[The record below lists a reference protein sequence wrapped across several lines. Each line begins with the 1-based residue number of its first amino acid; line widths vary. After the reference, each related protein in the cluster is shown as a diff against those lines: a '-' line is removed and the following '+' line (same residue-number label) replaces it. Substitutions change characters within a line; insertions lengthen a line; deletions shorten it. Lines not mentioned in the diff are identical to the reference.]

1 MKKILFITGSR
12 GEYGYIKPIIKLI
25 QKKKNFDFE
34 VLVTNMHLL
43 ETFGNTINEF
53 KKDHIPVK
61 YKIYNTLDGYNK
73 LTMIK
78 SLALFL
84 LQIPEILEESKPDII
99 LISGD
104 RGEQFMSAIA
114 GLHMNIPIAHI
125 QAGELSGH
133 VDGVVRHSITK
144 LASIHFC
151 SNQDAYQRVI
161 KLGEN
166 PNNVFLVGAP
176 QIDDMLDYQY
186 LDQNIKIKY
195 GFNQTKKLILL
206 VFHPTQ
212 EEVLNLKENISIIMD
227 SLFSLPEYEN
237 DNLEILTILP
247 NSDDSNKEILNIYEN
262 IKINYNNIKF
272 ISSLP
277 RIDYLS
283 FLNKCNLIVG
293 NSSSGI
299 LEAATY
305 KKPVINIGLRQ
316 NNRIFS
322 KNVIHVK
329 EYNFSKLKN
338 ALVKGLSNEFNNH
351 IKDVKNLYGVDK
363 AAPKIIK
370 ILEDIDLNKVNV
382 IKEQMY

>member
-25 QKKKNFDFE
+25 QNEKKFNFD

-43 ETFGNTINEF
+43 DTFGNTINEF
-53 KKDHIPVK
+53 QKDNIPVK

-78 SLALFL
+78 SLAMFL
-84 LQIPEILEESKPDII
+84 LQIPEILEESKPDIL

-114 GLHMNIPIAHI
+114 GLHLNIPIAHI
-125 QAGELSGH
+125 QAGELSGQ
-133 VDGVVRHSITK
+133 VDGVIRHSITK

-151 SNQDAYQRVI
+151 SNKDAYQRVI

-166 PNNVFLVGAP
+166 PDNVFLVGAP
-176 QIDDMLDYQY
+176 QIDDMLDYDN

-195 GFNQTKKLILL
+195 GFNINKKLILL

-227 SLFSLPEYEN
+227 SIFSLSEYEN

-283 FLNKCNLIVG
+283 FLNKCDIIVG

-338 ALVKGLSNEFNNH
+338 SLIKGLSDEFNNY
-351 IKDVKNLYGVDK
+351 IKDVKNLYGVEK

-370 ILEDIDLNKVNV
+370 ILDEIDLNKVNV
-382 IKEQMY
+382 IKQITY